1 MTNIYDTSR
10 NSKSENADQCAR
22 LLARWES
29 RGIHLEALTRIRDR
43 LALLDRIPGDIRP
56 STFSYGGR
64 I

>member
-1 MTNIYDTSR
+1 MTKLHHRTESR
-10 NSKSENADQCAR
+10 NSENADQCAR

-29 RGIHLEALTRIRDR
+29 RGIHHEALNRVRER

>member
-1 MTNIYDTSR
+1 MTKLHYRAESR
-10 NSKSENADQCAR
+10 NSENADQCAR

-29 RGIHLEALTRIRDR
+29 RGIHAEALTRVRER
-43 LALLDRIPGDIRP
+43 AAWLASKPGDVRP

>member
-1 MTNIYDTSR
+1 MPNILDISR
-10 NSKSENADQCAR
+10 NCKSENADQCAR

-29 RGIHLEALTRIRDR
+29 RGINPEALNRVRER
-43 LALLDRIPGDIRP
+43 AAWLAGKRGDARP